1 MTTQNDSSDGDQ
13 VRQLI
18 ENRAQAVRAK
28 DLGGATVANAPDI
41 LTFDVLPPLRNAGA
55 DGIRERTEHWFG
67 GYPDA
72 PGYEIR
78 DLEVVTGINVAFAY
92 YLYHVSGTLANGSK
106 VDMWV
111 RATLGLQK
119 LDGVWKI
126 VHEHNS
132 TPFDPESGR
141 ALIDLQP

>member
-1 MTTQNDSSDGDQ
+1 MATQSDSSDVEQ

-18 ENRAQAVRAK
+18 ENRAQAVRSK
-28 DLGGATVANAPDI
+28 DLDGATVANAPDI

-55 DGIRERTEHWFG
+55 DGIRERTERWFDS
-67 GYPDA
+67 YPNA

-78 DLEVVTGINVAFAY
+78 DLEVITGGDVAFAY
-92 YLYHVSGTLANGSK
+92 YLYLVSGTLASGSE
-106 VDMWV
+106 VNMWV

-119 LDGVWKI
+119 LDGDWQI

-132 TPFDPESGR
+132 APFDPESGR
-141 ALIDLQP
+141 ALTDLQP